1 MVDESVNR
9 GAINVSVYAMSPLQ
23 DILIYQTIGTCKY
36 LVNILL
42 IPSKGNISG
51 TFTKPKLRYIFPS
64 LEKSQPSNFTQMDNS
79 KHNLTFPSCL
89 IRLINFM

>member
-1 MVDESVNR
+1 MVDESVNP
-9 GAINVSVYAMSPLQ
+9 GANSVSVYEMSPLQ

-51 TFTKPKLRYIFPS
+51 TFTKPKLKSLFPS

-79 KHNLTFPSCL
+79 KHNLTFPFCL
-89 IRLINFM
+89 IRFL